1 MTNKVPMDTQY
12 LLYKAQEH
20 LTDYYQLLHED
31 FSKLKDVAKVRDENG
46 FYNYVSEDFE
56 KVMKDL
62 EEVKSMV
69 HRAMESKELNGL
81 IREYLE
87 SNED

>member
-20 LTDYYQLLHED
+20 LTDYYQQVYED
-31 FSKLKDVAKVRDENG
+31 FGKLKDVAKVRDENG
-46 FYNYVSEDFE
+46 FYNYVNEDFE

-69 HRAMESKELNGL
+69 HRVMESKELNNL

-87 SNED
+87 SDD